1 MGDLHIFVDQLLIK
15 IQKSDEVIQRLQE
28 KNQRSQ
34 KENQRLK
41 EVIQRLQ
48 EENQRL
54 VELLL
59 SQTKVDSDVDGGCEE
74 SKGDEDEC
82 KE

>member
-1 MGDLHIFVDQLLIK
+1 LVELLLSQTKVDSDVDGGCEESKGDKD
-15 IQKSDEVIQRLQE
+15 IQRLRE
-28 KNQRSQ
+28 KNQRL
-34 KENQRLK
+34 N
-41 EVIQRLQ
+41 